1 MYGSIVTSKAN
12 LHVFGI
18 SRLTKNHQ
26 YKIRLR
32 RRLTQTLVFLKFSYI
47 HQYLVPKIF
56 NKYYIK

>member
-1 MYGSIVTSKAN
+1 MYNIITSRQLLNYGSIITSKAN

-32 RRLTQTLVFLKFSYI
+32 RLPTQTLVFPKFSYI
-47 HQYLVPKIF
+47 Q
-56 NKYYIK
+56 